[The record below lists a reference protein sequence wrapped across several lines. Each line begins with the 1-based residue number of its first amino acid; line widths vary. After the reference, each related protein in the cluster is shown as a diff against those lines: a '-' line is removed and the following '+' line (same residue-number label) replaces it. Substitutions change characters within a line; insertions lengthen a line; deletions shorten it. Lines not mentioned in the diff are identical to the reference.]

1 MVFLT
6 TDIIQLAVTK
16 MAANLEER
24 KEAAIAR
31 GAFFGGFVGGAIL
44 GGAIVFILMISIV
57 TDVKNSYHSLRSE
70 ALERGHVQYNY
81 DKEGNPV
88 LEWQKGDEID
98 STTTRGETQAETA
111 QSN

>member
-1 MVFLT
+1 M
-6 TDIIQLAVTK
+6 AV
-16 MAANLEER
+16 NLEER

-31 GAFFGGFVGGAIL
+31 GSFLGGCVAGAIFGGV
-44 GGAIVFILMISIV
+44 IVFVLMISII
-57 TDVKNSYHSLRSE
+57 TDVKSSYHALRSE
-70 ALERGHVQYNY
+70 ALERGHVQYTY
-81 DKEGNPV
+81 DKEGNPI

>member
-1 MVFLT
+1 MAFLRIAT
-6 TDIIQLAVTK
+6 IQLIGK
-16 MAANLEER
+16 QMANSLEER
-24 KEAAIAR
+24 KEVAIAR
-31 GAFFGGFVGGAIL
+31 GSFFGGCVAGAIL

-57 TDVKNSYHSLRSE
+57 ADVKNSYHSLRSE

-88 LEWQKGDEID
+88 LEWQKGGDLE